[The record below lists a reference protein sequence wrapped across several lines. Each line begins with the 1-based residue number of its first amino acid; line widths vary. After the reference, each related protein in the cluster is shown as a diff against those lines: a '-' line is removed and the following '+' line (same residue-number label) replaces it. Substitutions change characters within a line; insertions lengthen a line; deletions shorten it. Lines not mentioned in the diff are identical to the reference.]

1 MKYCI
6 FGFLLCIGLAVG
18 VGAAIQAGESS
29 TAQNDPLSRLRQSYD
44 FPFLGESYDFEKLEL
59 LKRVA
64 EKISNDY
71 VEPDRVDPPRML
83 DAALDNAARA
93 VPEALF
99 EYEPGDGAIEAT
111 VLATSESI
119 PVGPLGGVRDLTG
132 VLEDVAAFLGEHV
145 PEDTDLPEVEYALI
159 NGMLSTLDPH
169 SVFIHPDA
177 FEEMQIQNEG
187 EFGGLGITIGNRWK
201 AGKYRLTILYPLAD
215 TPAMRAGLKKQD
227 RIIKIGHESTVNM
240 TLETAVNL
248 LRGMPETDITITV
261 ERDME
266 EDTVAVFDVTLTRE
280 LISIDSVKGRYL
292 GDGVGGLQIVHFS
305 EDTFDTMTQLIT
317 EMENQAIAEGRDGLE
332 GLVIDLR
339 DNPGGYLS
347 QSIYVSDKFIEEGVL
362 VATRGGGR
370 HRSESHEATRYGTET
385 DLRLVMLVDA
395 NSASASEIFAG
406 AVRNLDRG
414 VVMGVT
420 TFGKGSV
427 QNLYPFHHD
436 GSALKLTIDHY
447 MTPGNHSIQSVGI
460 NPDIELRPV
469 WVTDDDAYLY
479 WWDAWVREKDLD
491 EHFTGGEETAGTGY
505 VCLHLDED
513 YILWDEDYSRD
524 DPDQEIAQ
532 WADEFQV
539 QFAKEIVASTKT
551 PDRRRMLH
559 EAWPVI
565 ERTMGEQ
572 DRLLT
577 DHLAGYD
584 IDWSTG
590 EAEGTPQAQ
599 VSMQLSSANDL
610 LPVGER
616 TVLTLSVTNVGDGP
630 FQRLRAMSEGDLL
643 DGTEFL
649 FGRVEPGETRS
660 WSTNLRP
667 NLGMS
672 SRTGEVT
679 FQFHAD
685 GADAPDDFVGTLM
698 VEEKP
703 RPRFAYNYQVVDD
716 GSGGSQ
722 GNGDGLVQVGEK
734 IDLVV
739 TVSNIGEGPTGDHY
753 VVEDAVSDGAPVADG
768 ADPFLDTPAPDS
780 PIQTEETGVD
790 LSPDDGEASDDDTA
804 EDDDRNDGPSGI
816 VKISNRSG
824 ADLFLTEGTGHFS
837 LAPGETERMTL
848 HFDVADAPEGEVL
861 ELEMT
866 VGDER
871 FWEFSADDVEIPLY
885 AEPVTVANQGK
896 SYRTKVPTPVLAG
909 AHADAPRVATADGV
923 ITTDGRAGDLV
934 RVTLPW
940 GGHGWVDSGQ
950 LKSAGSAASLGNS
963 LEPWLSY
970 SPPVVVLESRIG
982 GTVVE
987 GETVQIQGTVRD
999 NTSVRDFYVYV
1010 NGTKVYYQ
1018 AVQGVGAD
1026 GSSATFDLPVTLE
1039 DGNNVIEIVARDD
1052 EDLRGFSV
1060 IGVYRST
1067 TQQAA
1072 AQAE

>member
-6 FGFLLCIGLAVG
+6 FGFLLSIGLAVG
-18 VGAAIQAGESS
+18 VGAAIQAGEDP
-29 TAQNDPLSRLRQSYD
+29 TAQNDPLSRLRDSYN

-99 EYEPGDGAIEAT
+99 EYEPGGSSIEAT
-111 VLATSESI
+111 VSATSQTI

-132 VLEDVAAFLGEHV
+132 VLEDVAAFLGENV
-145 PEDTDLPEVEYALI
+145 PEDTELQEVEYALI

-201 AGKYRLTILYPLAD
+201 DGKYRLTILYPLAD

-227 RIIKIGHESTVNM
+227 RIVKIGHESTVNM
-240 TLETAVNL
+240 SLEAAVNL
-248 LRGMPETDITITV
+248 LRGLPQTDITITV

-266 EDTVAVFDVTLTRE
+266 DDTVAVFDVTLTRE

-292 GDGVGGLQIVHFS
+292 GDGVGGIQIVHFS
-305 EDTFDTMTQLIT
+305 EDTFDTMTLLIT
-317 EMENQAIAEGRDGLE
+317 EMESQAIAEGREGLE

-347 QSIYVSDKFIEEGVL
+347 QSIYVSDKFIDEGVL
-362 VATRGGGR
+362 VATRGRGR
-370 HRSESHEATRYGTET
+370 HRSEAHEATRYGTET
-385 DLRLVMLVDA
+385 DLRLVVLVDA

-414 VVMGVT
+414 LVMGVT

-447 MTPGNHSIQSVGI
+447 LTPGNHSIQSVGI
-460 NPDIELRPV
+460 HPDIELRPV

-491 EHFTGGEETAGTGY
+491 DHFTGGEETTSTGY

-513 YILWDEDYSRD
+513 YILWDEDYTRD
-524 DPDQEIAQ
+524 DPEQELEL
-532 WADEFQV
+532 WASEFQV
-539 QFAKEIVASTKT
+539 QFAKEVVATTTT
-551 PDRRRMLH
+551 PDRKRMLH

-572 DRLLT
+572 DQLLT
-577 DHLAGYD
+577 DHLANYD
-584 IDWSTG
+584 IDWSKG
-590 EAEGTPQAQ
+590 AAEGTPRAQ
-599 VSMQLSSANDL
+599 FTMEISSDDGL

-616 TVLTLSVTNVGDGP
+616 TALTLSVTNVGDGP

-649 FGRVEPGETRS
+649 FGRIEPGETRS
-660 WSTNLRP
+660 WSTSLRP
-667 NLGMS
+667 SLGMS

-679 FQFHAD
+679 FTFFAD
-685 GADAPDDFVGTLM
+685 GSAAPGNFVGNLM

-716 GSGGSQ
+716 GSGTSA
-722 GNGDGLVQVGEK
+722 GNGDGLVQAGEK
-734 IDLVV
+734 IDLLV

-753 VVEDAVSDGAPVADG
+753 VTEDAVQGPARFG
-768 ADPFLDTPAPDS
+768 LDPAPDTPDPDES
-780 PIQTEETGVD
+780 IQE
-790 LSPDDGEASDDDTA
+790 PDDADIVEGDDDSA
-804 EDDDRNDGPSGI
+804 DADDRANGPSGI

-848 HFDVADAPEGEVL
+848 HFDVAEGTTSELL

-871 FWEFSADDVEIPLY
+871 FWEFSVDDVTLPLHP
-885 AEPVTVANQGK
+885 EPVEVANQGK
-896 SYRTKVPTPVLAG
+896 SYRTKQPAAVLAG
-909 AHADAPRVATADGV
+909 AHAGAQRVATVDGV
-923 ITTDGRAGDLV
+923 VTTDGKAGDLV
-934 RVTLPW
+934 RVSLPW
-940 GGHGWVDSGQ
+940 GGHGWVDSGD
-950 LKSAGSAASLGNS
+950 LKSAGNAASLGNS
-963 LEPWLSY
+963 IEPWLSF
-970 SPPVVVLESRIG
+970 SPPVIVLESRVG
-982 GTVVE
+982 GTAVDS
-987 GETVQIQGTVRD
+987 ETVQITGTVRD
-999 NTSVRDFYVYV
+999 NSSVRDFYVYV

-1018 AVQGVGAD
+1018 AVLGVGAD
-1026 GSSATFDLPVTLE
+1026 ETSATFDLPVTLE
-1039 DGNNVIEIVARDD
+1039 DGNNLIEIVARDD
-1052 EDLRGFSV
+1052 EDLRGFAV
-1060 IGVYRST
+1060 IGVYRT
-1067 TQQAA
+1067 TEQNSSAM
-1072 AQAE
+1072 AE